1 MIKEFSNLTDRKKT
15 NKKNR
20 SFSLL
25 IFLGVFIV
33 VQRPPSNS
41 QVIHLLANHFLLIFS
56 VPIIVHNFFK
66 AFLQIM
72 VSSVVNWKI
81 PFQALEFSLINKG
94 MCQRQTR
101 FAILLKCGQNFVYR
115 TQMTYNKGPLRFQ
128 FREKSAWYCFMV
140 FVLLFYVICVRYTT
154 KAQILVFTSDHN
166 SRTLEPISSTQTS

>member
-20 SFSLL
+20 SFSVL

-56 VPIIVHNFFK
+56 VPIIVHNFFE

-72 VSSVVNWKI
+72 VSSVVNWKT

-94 MCQRQTR
+94 MCQRQTL
-101 FAILLKCGQNFVYR
+101 FEILLK
-115 TQMTYNKGPLRFQ
+115 
-128 FREKSAWYCFMV
+128 
-140 FVLLFYVICVRYTT
+140 
-154 KAQILVFTSDHN
+154 
-166 SRTLEPISSTQTS
+166 